1 MIKLSSGRPLDLV
14 LQREHN
20 NLDLFR
26 LLAAVLVVF
35 GHCYVFFPGGESAV
49 RWDVFTLPGYPGI
62 NCGSVAVKI
71 FFFISGLLVTNSLL
85 QKGRAPGFLLAR
97 FFRIWPALAA
107 VLVLTAFVIGPLF
120 TDWGAGSYLVNP
132 APRAYVFD
140 NLLLASNNDLPG
152 VFTSPAYNFHEVS
165 ITLWTLRYEVAAY
178 AWLLVF
184 FSLGALRR
192 PWACALLLVFAYAD
206 PLLPHPLLPT
216 SQTGNP
222 QIAYLPCC
230 FVLGACLACWK
241 ERIVLRWEYSA
252 AAALAWLLFRHSL
265 LGPHLFLLAI
275 LLTVLHVSTLPAVLR
290 LRPRAD
296 LSYGIYLWGF
306 PVQQMIFPWSA
317 SLGFGASFCATVVAT
332 ALLAS
337 LSWYGVEKPLIA
349 FGRRLAARCE
359 PRGE

>member
-1 MIKLSSGRPLDLV
+1 MIKFSSGRPLDLA
-14 LQREHN
+14 LQRPHN

-35 GHCYVFFPGGESAV
+35 QHCYLLFPGGGPAA
-49 RWDVFTLPGYPGI
+49 RWDVFTLSGYPAMY
-62 NCGSVAVKI
+62 CGAVAVKI
-71 FFFISGLLVTNSLL
+71 FFFISGLLVTSSLL
-85 QKGRAPGFLLAR
+85 QKGRVPEFMLAR

-107 VLVLTAFVIGPLF
+107 VLVLMAFVAGPLL
-120 TDWGAGSYLVNP
+120 TDWNARSYLTSP
-132 APRAYVFD
+132 GPRAYTLD
-140 NLLLASNNDLPG
+140 NLLLTSNNELPG
-152 VFTSPAYNFHEVS
+152 VFTSAVYKSHEVI

-192 PWACALLLVFAYAD
+192 PWICALLLVFVYAD

-222 QIAYLPCC
+222 HISYLPCC

-241 ERIVLRWEYSA
+241 KRIVLRWEYCA
-252 AAALAWLLFRHSL
+252 AVALAWLFFRHSL
-265 LGPHLFLLAI
+265 LGPHLFLLTI
-275 LLTVLHVSTLPAVLR
+275 LLVVLHVSTLPAVLR

-306 PVQQMIFPWSA
+306 PVQQVIFPWSA
-317 SLGFGASFCATVVAT
+317 SLGFGASFSATLLVT
-332 ALLAS
+332 ALLAW
-337 LSWYGVEKPLIA
+337 LSWHGVEKPLIA

-359 PRGE
+359 SRGD

>member
-1 MIKLSSGRPLDLV
+1 MIKLSPGRPLDLV

-26 LLAAVLVVF
+26 LLAATLVVF
-35 GHCYVFFPGGESAV
+35 GHCYLFFPGGGAAA

-62 NCGSVAVKI
+62 NCASVAVKI
-71 FFFISGLLVTNSLL
+71 FFFISGLTVTNSLL
-85 QKGRAPGFLLAR
+85 QKGRAPGFMLAR

-107 VLVLTAFVIGPLF
+107 VLVLTAFVIGPLS
-120 TDWGAGSYLVNP
+120 TDWGASSYLASP
-132 APRAYVFD
+132 APRAYVWE

-152 VFTSPAYNFHEVS
+152 VFTSEAYKFHEVS

-184 FSLGALRR
+184 FSVGALRR
-192 PWACALLLVFAYAD
+192 PWACVLLLAFAYAD

-241 ERIVLRWEYSA
+241 KRIVLRWEYPA

-265 LGPHLFLLAI
+265 FGPHLFLLAI
-275 LLTVLHVSTLPAVLR
+275 LLAVLHVSTLAAVLR

-306 PVQQMIFPWSA
+306 PVQQVVFPWSA
-317 SLGFGASFCATVVAT
+317 SLGFGASFSATLLLT
-332 ALLAS
+332 ALLAA

-349 FGRRLAARCE
+349 LGRRLAARCE
-359 PRGE
+359 TRGD